1 MAAGWAA
8 INSYSNNSEYVV
20 ENSILKGWNDK
31 SESSWNNF
39 ATIVFDGNGL
49 GNQNNVAKYGTG
61 NRLAIKNSTVYA
73 SSESKNNQAWFSAQ
87 YGAQDNEVRID
98 DTRIIDAD
106 GNDQTD
112 NIATWLNWTGD
123 SSNTYEPTNKVFIN
137 GILWEKKN

>member
-1 MAAGWAA
+1 M
-8 INSYSNNSEYVV
+8 
-20 ENSILKGWNDK
+20 
-31 SESSWNNF
+31 
-39 ATIVFDGNGL
+39 
-49 GNQNNVAKYGTG
+49 AKYGTG